1 MATILITGGTGYIGS
16 HTAIQL
22 LQQGKYNVISLDN
35 QLRSSTASLDRIEA
49 ITGKRMINYPVDACD
64 LQAVE
69 AIFEA
74 HPDIVGVIHFAAL
87 KAVGESVEHPLFY
100 YRNNLVST
108 INMLACCEKYQ
119 VEHFIFSSS
128 CTVYGDIPAEQLP
141 VTEQTPTPEA
151 ASPYGSTKVMGERIL
166 QDFVVA
172 SDTVNVIAL
181 RYFNPVGAHISGK
194 IGEEP
199 IGRPNNLVPYIT
211 MTASGLLEKLTVFGG
226 DYNTK
231 DGSCVR
237 DYIHVV
243 DIADAHVLA
252 LDYLIAGKNTAQYER
267 YNLGSGNGVS
277 VLEAITAF
285 EKVSGKTLN
294 YVVGDRRPGDVE
306 AIYSDSS
313 YAKEKLGWE
322 AKYGIEDMMSSAWK
336 WQLELNEQKKVKS

>member
-22 LQQGKYNVISLDN
+22 IEQGKYDVISIDN
-35 QLRSSTASLDRIEA
+35 QLRSSLDTLDRIEA
-49 ITGKRMINYPVDACD
+49 ITGRRIKNYSIDLCD

-69 AIFEA
+69 EVFQA
-74 HPDIVGVIHFAAL
+74 HPDIEGVIHFAAL

-100 YRNNLVST
+100 YRNNVFST
-108 INMLACCEKYQ
+108 VNVLECCEKYG
-119 VEHFIFSSS
+119 VKNLIFSSS

-141 VTEQTPTPEA
+141 VTEKTPTPEA

-181 RYFNPVGAHISGK
+181 RYFNPVGAHPSGK

-243 DIADAHVLA
+243 DIADAHLLA
-252 LDYLIAGKNTAQYER
+252 LDYLVDGKNEEQYER

-277 VLEAITAF
+277 VLEAIQAF
-285 EKVSGKTLN
+285 EKVSGEKLN
-294 YVVGDRRPGDVE
+294 YEVGPRRAGDVE
-306 AIYSDSS
+306 AIYSDNS

-322 AKYGIEDMMSSAWK
+322 AKFGIEDMMGSAWK
-336 WQLELNEQKKVKS
+336 WQLQLNEQKKVTS

>member
-22 LQQGKYNVISLDN
+22 LKQGIYNVVSIDN
-35 QLRSSTASLDRIEA
+35 QLRSTLDSLDRIEA
-49 ITGKRMINYPVDACD
+49 ISGKRMTNYSIDLCD
-64 LQAVE
+64 LEAVE
-69 AIFEA
+69 TVFEA

-100 YRNNLVST
+100 YRNNIFST
-108 INMLACCEKYQ
+108 VNILACCEKYQ
-119 VEHFIFSSS
+119 VKNFIFSSS
-128 CTVYGDIPAEQLP
+128 CTVYGDIDSSELP
-141 VTEQTPTPEA
+141 VTEKTPTPEA

-172 SDTVNVIAL
+172 SETVNVIAL
-181 RYFNPVGAHISGK
+181 RYFNPVGAHPSGK

-226 DYNTK
+226 DYDTP

-243 DIADAHVLA
+243 DIADAHILA
-252 LDYLIAGKNTAQYER
+252 LGYLVAGKNNDQYER
-267 YNLGSGNGVS
+267 YNLGSGNGVT
-277 VLEAITAF
+277 VLEAIAAF
-285 EKVSGKTLN
+285 EKVSGEKLN
-294 YVVGDRRPGDVE
+294 FMVGPRRPGDVE

-322 AKYGIEDMMSSAWK
+322 TQYGIDDMMASAWK
-336 WQLELNEQKKVKS
+336 WQLELNQSKEVKV